1 MVDRKSTIPAQS
13 CGDCPLLGTKWG
25 IAVMNN
31 WTRSIAVACLG
42 ATSFVALPTVA
53 EAGIG
58 DLLVAPTRV
67 VLDGR
72 KGAEVILNNIGDD
85 AATYRVSIEFRRMT
99 ESGDLV
105 DVATPTDQD
114 VKAEDMIVYA
124 PRKVT
129 LAPHEPQAIR
139 IAARAPE
146 GLPDGEY
153 RVHMLFRAIP
163 PATPIAQPAGEAV
176 KGVQF
181 KLTPVYG
188 VTIPVI
194 VRLGNLQATAA
205 IANVHLETANSPVA
219 PPVKPGTVPSPLLVE
234 PSTAPSSGLR
244 VALDLMRQG
253 TRSTYGE
260 VRVMKAGIKEPIADA
275 KGIAVYTEVGKR
287 HVTLTIPET
296 YKSVAT
302 GRVTVQYVETFDDG
316 NQLLAETQA
325 VLR

>member
-1 MVDRKSTIPAQS
+1 
-13 CGDCPLLGTKWG
+13 
-25 IAVMNN
+25 MNF

-42 ATSFVALPTVA
+42 AASFVALPTA
-53 EAGIG
+53 AGAGVG
-58 DLLVAPTRV
+58 DLLVAPTRI

-72 KGAEVILNNIGDD
+72 KGAEVILNNIGDEP
-85 AATYRVSIEFRRMT
+85 ATYRVSVEFRRMT
-99 ESGDLV
+99 ENGDLV
-105 DVATPTDQD
+105 DVTTPTETDL
-114 VKAEDMIVYA
+114 KTEDMIVYA
-124 PRKVT
+124 PRKIT

-139 IAARAPE
+139 ITARAPE

-163 PATPIAQPAGEAV
+163 PAVPVVQPQGEAS

-194 VRLGNLQATAA
+194 VRLGSLQASAA
-205 IANVHLETANSPVA
+205 IANVRLNQTKGGS
-219 PPVKPGTVPSPLLVE
+219 TVE
-234 PSTAPSSGLR
+234 
-244 VALDLMRQG
+244 LDLVRQG

-260 VRVMKAGIKEPIADA
+260 VKVLKAGLKEPLADA

-287 HVTLTIPET
+287 HVSLAIPEA
-296 YKSVAT
+296 YASAAT
-302 GRVTVQYVETFDDG
+302 GPVTVQYVETFDDG

>member
-1 MVDRKSTIPAQS
+1 MS
-13 CGDCPLLGTKWG
+13 L
-25 IAVMNN
+25 
-31 WTRSIAVACLG
+31 WTRSIAAACLG
-42 ATSFVALPTVA
+42 AASFVALPTA
-53 EAGIG
+53 AGAGVG

-72 KGAEVILNNIGDD
+72 KGAEVILNNIGDEP
-85 AATYRVSIEFRRMT
+85 ATYRVSIEFRRMT
-99 ESGDLV
+99 ETGDLV
-105 DVATPTDQD
+105 DVTTPTEADL
-114 VKAEDMIVYA
+114 KTEDMIVYA
-124 PRKVT
+124 PRKIT

-139 IAARAPE
+139 ITARAPQ

-163 PATPIAQPAGEAV
+163 PATPVVQPAGEAP

-194 VRLGNLQATAA
+194 VRLGSLQASAA
-205 IANVHLETANSPVA
+205 IANVHLDTANGQPR
-219 PPVKPGTVPSPLLVE
+219 VE
-234 PSTAPSSGLR
+234 
-244 VALDLMRQG
+244 LDLDRQG

-260 VRVMKAGIKEPIADA
+260 VRVLKAGIKEPIAEA
-275 KGIAVYTEVGKR
+275 KAIAVYTEVGKR
-287 HVTLTIPET
+287 HVSVAVADA
-296 YKSVAT
+296 YKSAAT
-302 GRVTVQYVETFDDG
+302 GPVTVQYVETFDDG